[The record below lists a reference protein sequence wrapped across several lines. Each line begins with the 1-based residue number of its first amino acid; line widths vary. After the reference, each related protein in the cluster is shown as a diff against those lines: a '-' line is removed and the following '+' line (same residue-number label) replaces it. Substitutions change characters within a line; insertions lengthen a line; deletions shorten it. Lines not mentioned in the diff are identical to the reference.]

1 MMTDEEVLQKV
12 VKLRAVGL
20 NTSTTEDQK
29 ALYEDTNTIKII
41 HFLSV
46 SFVEFT

>member
-1 MMTDEEVLQKV
+1 MMSDEEVLQKV

-29 ALYEDTNTIKII
+29 TLYANTIKII